1 MSDLKKA
8 GYPYQKVSPNNIK
21 IASFSFS
28 VKPDN
33 VYDRHV
39 KMARL
44 FMALI
49 GCRLDGNICHQFV
62 TVRKFSFLVSLPT
75 GDLQDHKSQVH

>member
-21 IASFSFS
+21 IASSSFF
-28 VKPDN
+28 VKSGN
-33 VYDRHV
+33 VYNRHV
-39 KMARL
+39 KMVRL

-49 GCRLDGNICHQFV
+49 CFR
-62 TVRKFSFLVSLPT
+62 
-75 GDLQDHKSQVH
+75 